1 MTFSA
6 TGVAMGLHA
15 DRLEDGVRPATVGIS
30 RIAPGTSFTSVRS
43 IVRAPAA
50 WAFSSPVRHEV
61 DGDDVLDPAV
71 PRGAHGELA
80 DGPQTEDGEGASGGD
95 GGILD
100 ALPRGGEDVER

>member
-1 MTFSA
+1 MPTASRTESA
-6 TGVAMGLHA
+6 P
-15 DRLEDGVRPATVGIS
+15 RPSVIS
-30 RIAPGTSFTSVRS
+30 RTAPGTSFTSVTS

-50 WAFSSPVRHEV
+50 GLLQPVRYGV

-100 ALPRGGEDVER
+100 AHHHAVGRMSER